1 MSETTTL
8 KLPEKL
14 KRRIA
19 PLAKSADK
27 TPHAW
32 MLEALEL
39 QPSVAERRR
48 SFVADALDSEKQIR
62 ESGKAYRAEDV
73 HRYIRARASGRKP
86 ARPKPVNW

>member
-39 QPSVAERRR
+39 QASLAERRR
-48 SFVADALDSEKQIR
+48 SFVADALDSEKQVR
-62 ESGKAYRAEDV
+62 NSGKAYRAEDV

>member
-39 QPSVAERRR
+39 QASLAERRR
-48 SFVADALDSEKQIR
+48 SFVADALDSEKQVR

>member
-39 QPSVAERRR
+39 QASLAERRR
-48 SFVADALDSEKQIR
+48 SFLADALDSEKQAR

-73 HRYIRARASGRKP
+73 HRYIRARATGRKP
-86 ARPKPVNW
+86 ARPKPVSW

>member
-39 QPSVAERRR
+39 QASLAERRR
-48 SFVADALDSEKQIR
+48 SFVADALNSEKQVR

-73 HRYIRARASGRKP
+73 HRYIRARATGRKP
-86 ARPKPVNW
+86 ARPKPINW

>member
-19 PLAKSADK
+19 PLAKLADK

-39 QPSVAERRR
+39 QASLAERRR
-48 SFVADALDSEKQIR
+48 SFVADALDSEKQVR

-73 HRYIRARASGRKP
+73 HRYIRARATGRKP

>member
-39 QPSVAERRR
+39 QASLAERRR
-48 SFVADALDSEKQIR
+48 SFVADALDSEKQVR

-73 HRYIRARASGRKP
+73 HRYIRARATGRKP

>member
-39 QPSVAERRR
+39 QASLAERRR

>member
-39 QPSVAERRR
+39 QASLAERRR
-48 SFVADALDSEKQIR
+48 SFVADALDSEKQVR

-73 HRYIRARASGRKP
+73 HRYIRARATGRKP
-86 ARPKPVNW
+86 ARPKPINW

>member
-1 MSETTTL
+1 MRETTTL

-14 KRRIA
+14 KRRIV

-32 MLEALEL
+32 MVEALEL
-39 QPSVAERRR
+39 HATLAERRK
-48 SFVADALDSEKQIR
+48 SFVAEALAAEKQVE

-73 HRYIRARASGRKP
+73 HRYIRARAAGRKP
-86 ARPKPVNW
+86 GRPKPVNW

>member
-8 KLPEKL
+8 KLSEKL

-39 QPSVAERRR
+39 QASLAERRR
-48 SFVADALDSEKQIR
+48 SFVADALDSEKQVR

-73 HRYIRARASGRKP
+73 HRYIRARATGRKP
-86 ARPKPVNW
+86 ARPKPINW

>member
-8 KLPEKL
+8 KLSEKL

-39 QPSVAERRR
+39 QASLAERRR
-48 SFVADALDSEKQIR
+48 SFVADALDSEKQVR
-62 ESGKAYRAEDV
+62 ESAKAYRAEDV
-73 HRYIRARASGRKP
+73 HRYIRARASGKKP

>member
-39 QPSVAERRR
+39 QASLAERRR
-48 SFVADALDSEKQIR
+48 SFVADALDSEKQVR

-73 HRYIRARASGRKP
+73 HRYIRARASGKKP

>member
-39 QPSVAERRR
+39 QASLAERRR
-48 SFVADALDSEKQIR
+48 SFVADALDSEKQVR
-62 ESGKAYRAEDV
+62 ESGKAYRADDV
-73 HRYIRARASGRKP
+73 HRYIRARATGRKP

>member
-39 QPSVAERRR
+39 QASLAERRR
-48 SFVADALDSEKQIR
+48 SFVADALDSEKQVR
-62 ESGKAYRAEDV
+62 KSGKAYRAEDV

-86 ARPKPVNW
+86 ARPKPVKW

>member
-39 QPSVAERRR
+39 QASLAERRR
-48 SFVADALDSEKQIR
+48 SFVADALDSEKQVR
-62 ESGKAYRAEDV
+62 KYGKAYRAEDV